1 MNAKLLLISGLVI
14 LLVLAIIVTIL
25 MGMSGGINLPGR
37 PDPNNNPSN
46 PKTPEVY
53 TDFNTSVVPVE
64 SIDTVTIPTEQGSVQ
79 TTDITKLPEIKSIG
93 DGTYSLDGTR
103 SDKNAGF
110 SLVYYKS
117 DNSYAIAI
125 LNEPIAQNR
134 IAASKYLL
142 ELLQISE
149 ADACKLNVYIGTIY
163 SVNQQLAGQNL
174 GLSFCPG
181 AIQL

>member
-1 MNAKLLLISGLVI
+1 MNKKLILILSLAI

-25 MGMSGGINLPGR
+25 LDTSSGITLPGR
-37 PDPNNNPSN
+37 PNQGNNPSS
-46 PKTPEVY
+46 PQSPETY
-53 TDFNTSVVPVE
+53 TDFNTSVVPVA
-64 SIDTVTIPTEQGSVQ
+64 SIDTVKVPTNQGSVEV
-79 TTDITKLPEIKSIG
+79 TDITKLPEIVAVG
-93 DGTYSLDGTR
+93 DDAYSLDGTR

-110 SLVYYKS
+110 SLVYYEA

-134 IAASKYLL
+134 VAASKYLL

-149 ADACKLNVYIGTIY
+149 ADACKLNVYIGTLY
-163 SVNQQLAGQNL
+163 SVNPQLSGQNF

-181 AIQL
+181 AVKL